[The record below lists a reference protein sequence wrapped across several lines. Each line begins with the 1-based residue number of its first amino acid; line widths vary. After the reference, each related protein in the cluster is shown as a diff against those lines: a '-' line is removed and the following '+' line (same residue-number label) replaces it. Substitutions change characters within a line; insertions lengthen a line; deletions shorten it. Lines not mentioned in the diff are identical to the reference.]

1 MGEREIAK
9 LAGDL
14 NGRAGRVGSCRRG
27 QGSRLPT
34 RAMPHRVFRVRREIS
49 VGAIR
54 WAIPAQ
60 LWQADA
66 PPEAGKPRV
75 GVKIVQTRVRGQING
90 QIIAPILVCSLQ
102 PGERLVFFTEA
113 CSG

>member
-14 NGRAGRVGSCRRG
+14 MGRLAGLVLVAVTM
-27 QGSRLPT
+27 GSRLPT
-34 RAMPHRVFRVRREIS
+34 PAMPHRVFRVRREIS
-49 VGAIR
+49 VGAI
-54 WAIPAQ
+54 PAR

-75 GVKIVQTRVRGQING
+75 GVKIVQTRVSGQING
-90 QIIAPILVCSLQ
+90 QIIAPILVCSLTS
-102 PGERLVFFTEA
+102 RA
-113 CSG
+113 RI